1 LKILQDNKVGTVV
14 TDVNKR
20 KMVFIAED
28 TKDNGYN
35 GTEGMSYTVK
45 GEGKFLI

>member
-1 LKILQDNKVGTVV
+1 
-14 TDVNKR
+14 VNEK

-28 TKDNGYN
+28 TKDDGYN
-35 GTEGMSYTVK
+35 GTDGISYTII